1 MAVSCDSIPCRRGG
15 RRRCRRYH
23 SFGAPARRAGKLS
36 VSTTTLELA
45 GQKVGKPG
53 LPLGALENGVNRKKV
68 QMYVY

>member
-1 MAVSCDSIPCRRGG
+1 MLCGIAE
-15 RRRCRRYH
+15 
-23 SFGAPARRAGKLS
+23 RRAGKLS

-68 QMYVY
+68 QM